1 MWRNVGA
8 AAESRVGHWAAAVA
22 DVSHYMPRLTMCR
35 CWQLCGISPVFSVH
49 LQQGWEPASRL
60 GVAKGDYEEL
70 AMSWLR
76 DQKSQIVSV
85 SCWTIARVE
94 CDSL

>member
-1 MWRNVGA
+1 LLV
-8 AAESRVGHWAAAVA
+8 
-22 DVSHYMPRLTMCR
+22 
-35 CWQLCGISPVFSVH
+35 SPVASAVSTERGH
-49 LQQGWEPASRL
+49 KGGCSQHWQGWEPASRL
-60 GVAKGDYEEL
+60 GVAKGNYEEL

>member
-1 MWRNVGA
+1 LIDPT
-8 AAESRVGHWAAAVA
+8 SRVAAMLWDGSSQVGSV
-22 DVSHYMPRLTMCR
+22 DVFDRPD
-35 CWQLCGISPVFSVH
+35 
-49 LQQGWEPASRL
+49 QGWGVPASRL

>member
-1 MWRNVGA
+1 MCDSGDW
-8 AAESRVGHWAAAVA
+8 AES
-22 DVSHYMPRLTMCR
+22 STLPTLSN
-35 CWQLCGISPVFSVH
+35 LF
-49 LQQGWEPASRL
+49 QGWEPASRL